1 MEQETQPIEE
11 PKNWYV
17 LISPLQAI
25 VGRYL
30 AMATLTPETSLA
42 INDRQNQ
49 MVTGED
55 QNFLI
60 VSNLRSNN

>member
-17 LISPLQAI
+17 LVSPLRTV

-49 MVTGED
+49 MVTGDD